1 MVTTLTPQTWTEL
14 SDLLF
19 KKDPA
24 SGKYRPYLAF
34 RGLSQEYLRGEL
46 RTGIQRISDSTE
58 KHFGRSADLPV
69 VEQRL
74 IDTFRNYAQEHHPEL
89 VSDWEV
95 LALARHYRLCTRLI
109 DWTMSPYVALF
120 FATEDTNAWSAD
132 GVIWCAN
139 REAARDLLPPKLRT
153 VLEERNTYVFTTRL
167 LRKMFETLQ
176 DLDKDP
182 LLKDAMIWFEPASIS
197 PRIVNQYAIFSV
209 MQGVQTFQ
217 HLYFESNPGL
227 AHRIIIPS
235 RLKPDIHTRLQVMNL
250 SHRTIYPGLDG
261 IALWLNSY
269 YA

>member
-1 MVTTLTPQTWTEL
+1 L
-14 SDLLF
+14 SVIE
-19 KKDPA
+19 
-24 SGKYRPYLAF
+24 R
-34 RGLSQEYLRGEL
+34 
-46 RTGIQRISDSTE
+46 
-58 KHFGRSADLPV
+58 
-69 VEQRL
+69 RL

-89 VSDWEV
+89 ASDWEV
-95 LALARHYRLCTRLI
+95 LALARHYRLCTRLV

-120 FATEDTNAWSAD
+120 FATEDPTAWSED
-132 GVIWCAN
+132 GVIWCAK
-139 REAARDLLPPKLRT
+139 REAARDLLPQKLRT

-167 LRKMFETLQ
+167 LGESFKTLM
-176 DLDKDP
+176 DLDQDP
-182 LLKDAMIWFEPASIS
+182 LVKDTMIWFEPASIS

-209 MQGVQTFQ
+209 MQGVQTLQ